1 MSGKT
6 FAEYERDGW
15 ERNAG
20 DYDEIDLPA
29 TGQAIDSLLES
40 LGDLKG
46 QRLLE
51 IASGT
56 GHLAKAAVARGATV
70 VGIDVATNMVE
81 LARKLVPGATFEEGN
96 GEALPFEDE
105 TFSAVACSFGLL
117 HMAQPETAV
126 REVARVLRPGGTF
139 AFTVWYG
146 PDNGSEFFRVL
157 LRTYQELADMNVD
170 LPPAPPLFALSDST
184 VYEPMLRRSG
194 FQDINGH
201 SLAIVWPL
209 RGPETVF
216 EFATKG
222 AVRTRML
229 YERQSHDVQQRI
241 RDALVEKTIP
251 YLRDGKNGIPCP
263 VALVTARKPW

>member
-20 DYDEIDLPA
+20 DYDDVDLPA
-29 TGQAIDSLLES
+29 TGQAIDPLLES
-40 LGDLKG
+40 LGILKG

-81 LARKLVPGATFEEGN
+81 LARKLVPGAIFHEGN

-105 TFSAVACSFGLL
+105 TFDAVACSFGLL

-126 REVARVLRPGGTF
+126 REVARVLKPGGSF
-139 AFTVWYG
+139 AYTVWYG
-146 PDNGSEFFRVL
+146 PDSGSEFFRVL
-157 LRTYQELADMNVD
+157 LGTYQERADTNVG
-170 LPPAPPLFALSDST
+170 LPPAPPLFALSDCA
-184 VYEPMLRRSG
+184 VYEPMLRRAG
-194 FQDINGH
+194 LQDINERR
-201 SLAIVWPL
+201 LAIVWPL

-229 YERQSHDVQQRI
+229 YERQSHDVQRRI
-241 RDALVEKTIP
+241 RDALVEKTTL
-251 YLRDGKNGIPCP
+251 YLRDGKTGIPCP
-263 VALVTARKPW
+263 VALVSARKPV